1 LSAVADQCGSSKIA
15 DDTVIFDRLS
25 RNQNSRSSRS
35 FIGRHKFADACFDD
49 PIAPTTFADMAASAS
64 ARFS

>member
-1 LSAVADQCGSSKIA
+1 LSAVADQCGSSKIG

-25 RNQNSRSSRS
+25 RNRNSRRAGHSK
-35 FIGRHKFADACFDD
+35 GVTNLPMPAGDD
-49 PIAPTTFADMAASAS
+49 RIAPTTFADMAASAS